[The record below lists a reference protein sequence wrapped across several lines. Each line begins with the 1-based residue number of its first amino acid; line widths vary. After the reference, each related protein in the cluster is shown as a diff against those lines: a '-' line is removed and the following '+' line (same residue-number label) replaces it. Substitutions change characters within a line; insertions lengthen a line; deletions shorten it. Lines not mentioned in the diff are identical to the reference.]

1 MSTIIITLGLFLLAG
16 TGCVSQTSIDEKIAR
31 ISAEQLGL
39 SQGAIIELD
48 QTIFGIAVDQLE
60 WIVTGVQTRTV
71 SIERWVQ
78 GQSVALRWFTVKRK
92 ESQTSI
98 DTQAVYDAQYGT
110 LAIGEKAP
118 PRPKKEYE
126 EVTTAGSISSERL
139 DDATELLVP
148 YFWQEGEE
156 QRTDTS
162 LIWITPSQYDELVNT
177 RSTDLNLGLFDDD
190 LSSTLAIRDQITG
203 LLNWIKQK
211 TVETASQK
219 DLLRVQSRK
228 SWGNYSLMVDGVAT
242 TVRTIEAGNTF
253 GHYTILANRDN
264 PVILKL
270 SLNPISFGS
279 INPFSMNA
287 LTQGFV
293 GYRITSIDL
302 QSAP

>member
-1 MSTIIITLGLFLLAG
+1 M
-16 TGCVSQTSIDEKIAR
+16 
-31 ISAEQLGL
+31 
-39 SQGAIIELD
+39 
-48 QTIFGIAVDQLE
+48 
-60 WIVTGVQTRTV
+60 
-71 SIERWVQ
+71 
-78 GQSVALRWFTVKRK
+78 
-92 ESQTSI
+92 
-98 DTQAVYDAQYGT
+98 
-110 LAIGEKAP
+110 
-118 PRPKKEYE
+118 
-126 EVTTAGSISSERL
+126 
-139 DDATELLVP
+139 
-148 YFWQEGEE
+148 
-156 QRTDTS
+156 
-162 LIWITPSQYDELVNT
+162 NT

-228 SWGNYSLMVDGVAT
+228 SWGNYSLMVDCVAT